1 MSDQHASQ
9 ATGSRRN
16 DSTSAQAGCD
26 ESPWMNEELRMMKTH
41 IARFFQ
47 REFVPHI
54 ERWDQQG
61 IVDRDAW
68 LKAGEAGIL
77 CASIPVE
84 YGGGGGDFRHEMVIE
99 EEMARAGVTG
109 IGNSVHSGIVA
120 HYILRYGSEAQK
132 RKWLPKMASGELL
145 AAIAMTEPGT
155 GSDLQ
160 GVTTQARR
168 QGEHYVISGQK
179 TFLTNGQLAN
189 LICVVTKTDPGA
201 GAKGVSLIMVETE
214 SVEGKG
220 FSRGRNLEK
229 IGLKAQDTSEVFFD
243 EAHVPVDNLLGES
256 EGLGF
261 AQLME
266 QLPQERLIIAVSACV
281 AMERALA
288 YTRDYVKQ
296 RKAFGKRILDFQNT
310 QFRLAERLTEAR
322 IARVFVDDCAMK
334 LLDGKLDAS
343 TAAMAKWW
351 TTQKQCEIVDE
362 CLQFFGGYGYMM
374 EYPIAKMYIDAR
386 IQKIYGGSNEIMK
399 LLIAREL

>member
-1 MSDQHASQ
+1 LWPTTFFVTDRK
-9 ATGSRRN
+9 RRN
-16 DSTSAQAGCD
+16 A
-26 ESPWMNEELRMMKTH
+26 
-41 IARFFQ
+41 
-47 REFVPHI
+47 
-54 ERWDQQG
+54 
-61 IVDRDAW
+61 
-68 LKAGEAGIL
+68 
-77 CASIPVE
+77 
-84 YGGGGGDFRHEMVIE
+84 
-99 EEMARAGVTG
+99 
-109 IGNSVHSGIVA
+109 
-120 HYILRYGSEAQK
+120 
-132 RKWLPKMASGELL
+132 
-145 AAIAMTEPGT
+145 

-160 GVTTQARR
+160 AVSTQARR

-189 LICVVTKTDPGA
+189 LICVVTKTDPQA
-201 GAKGVSLIMVETE
+201 GAKGVSLIMVETDT
-214 SVEGKG
+214 VEGKG
-220 FSRGRNLEK
+220 FTRGRNLEK

-243 EAHVPVDNLLGES
+243 EARVPAENLLGDH

-261 AQLME
+261 VQLME

>member
-1 MSDQHASQ
+1 MQH
-9 ATGSRRN
+9 T
-16 DSTSAQAGCD
+16 
-26 ESPWMNEELRMMKTH
+26 SPWMNEELTILREH
-41 IARFFQ
+41 IARFFS
-47 REFVPHI
+47 REFVPHVK
-54 ERWDQQG
+54 RWDEQG

-68 LKAGEAGIL
+68 NKAGEAGIL

-120 HYILRYGSEAQK
+120 HYILNYGSEAQK
-132 RKWLPKMASGELL
+132 QKWLPKMATGELVG
-145 AAIAMTEPGT
+145 AIAMTEPGT

-160 GVTTQARR
+160 AIATQARKVDGGY
-168 QGEHYVISGQK
+168 QINGQK
-179 TFLTNGQLAN
+179 TFLTNGQLSN
-189 LICVVTKTDPGA
+189 LICVVVKTDAAA
-201 GAKGVSLIMVETE
+201 GSKGVSLLMLETE
-214 SVEGKG
+214 TAEGEGG
-220 FSRGRNLEK
+220 FKRGRNLDK

-243 EAHVPVDNLLGES
+243 DVFVPAENLLGAQ

-261 AQLME
+261 VQLME

-281 AMERALA
+281 AMERALEF
-288 YTRDYVKQ
+288 TREYVKE

-310 QFRLAERLTEAR
+310 QFRLAERWTEAR
-322 IARVFVDDCAMK
+322 LARVFVDDCAMK
-334 LLDGKLDAS
+334 LQEGKLDAT

-399 LLIAREL
+399 LLIARDL